1 MYGTLYWA
9 YYPDK
14 FAFSHKNTV
23 TAGPSRGMQWVRHTL
38 LRPTVAFTAVG
49 MTFAGVESFLEEVKG
64 SHHKDPWNATFA
76 GAAAGMVLGGFMT
89 RRIDVAS
96 MTGLGTALVMG
107 MIEFNGSNIVVDPP
121 TQNARKFPDAVAT
134 KFSESSELN
143 GLKEK
148 YPAYKNH

>member
-1 MYGTLYWA
+1 M
-9 YYPDK
+9 
-14 FAFSHKNTV
+14 
-23 TAGPSRGMQWVRHTL
+23 

-134 KFSESSELN
+134 QFSESSELS
-143 GLKEK
+143 GLKDK